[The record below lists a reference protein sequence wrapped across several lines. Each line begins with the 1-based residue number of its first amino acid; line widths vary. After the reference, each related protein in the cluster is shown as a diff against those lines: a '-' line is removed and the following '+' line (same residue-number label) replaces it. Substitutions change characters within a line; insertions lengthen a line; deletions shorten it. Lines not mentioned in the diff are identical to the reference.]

1 MRKKRGIDKISH
13 TYYEKRD
20 YLRLSEFE
28 HDWGISHTPYGDIYH
43 YDPGRFGGRNTG
55 GDPFSD
61 LPPITHSPDI
71 YPYPGNVI
79 DLGEITVN
87 PDYPDT
93 ELTGTDEPD
102 TSEPYLHTAHA
113 GFAVLMYPHHSTLK
127 FTLDIRNISAIVI
140 PIKNYLLLAL
150 ETVLPVAGRTL
161 GIAGILMPSSIAR
174 EPLVIYYH
182 DNSYGEG
189 DDDPYIL
196 TTLPALLVTGASA
209 EISTGTKSV
218 PADVIVSLAVSERE
232 GKHTTIITPV
242 KDKMIPV
249 VKAEKTDIPGMYQ
262 VNIIPDM
269 PPVRITVINNT
280 RNTIAK
286 PEQINLTPPVDHYI
300 PANSKIKTHHAIID
314 FSGEH
319 EAVYLFL
326 TQLPLFEDIESEN
339 TIRIWQEQFPVE
351 AARRAYQSAETE
363 LNNTTELWNK
373 AISDR
378 KNHREIDLGYQIKNL
393 VYYRRIASRSGYL
406 ERKYAE
412 QIQQSIDKHFDVI
425 NQHKSAERNFMRAE
439 IQKNRAERH
448 LVMIVARP
456 DWLHRIRNFENKLIL
471 LTENPDTFLVNG
483 NKIGQLQISVKGSGI
498 IPQQNKENFLLHDFL
513 MGIKT
518 VGNDSID
525 DVSDYHSAGI
535 IQTNGIA
542 GQMAVVVP
550 AGNIKISNGFAERNC
565 RGLWVRDKNTEKL
578 VVVFDVRQHRHGKIP
593 VINAVKDS
601 VTGVYKASLPSSD
614 TILINPVNPPIPP
627 GFLGGIFIPELK
639 FPFHTGTSLEIPVI
653 PMNTGFPLPDDI
665 SFTDFILVFPDGSG
679 LKPVYIM
686 LSSPYGETNAKG
698 KFSGRDYHTERAG
711 GPIEVL
717 DWRIAVIDREGVDK
731 VRLHI
736 SRFASSADNDIML
749 ERLEYILTGTFPAT
763 DTDKR
768 FYTHEI
774 RELERYRNL
783 GIKDGVRPENGGEV
797 WNNTHTATLEDYQI
811 NEKHQQLYTYD
822 ALDALINSEK

>member
-1 MRKKRGIDKISH
+1 MMRKKRGIDKISH

-20 YLRLSEFE
+20 YLRFSEFE

-43 YDPGRFGGRNTG
+43 YDPGRFGGRRTG

-286 PEQINLTPPVDHYI
+286 TEQTNLTPPVDHYI
-300 PANSKIKTHHAIID
+300 PANPEIKTHHAIID

-448 LVMIVARP
+448 LAMIVARP
-456 DWLHRIRNFENKLIL
+456 DWLHRIRNFENRLIS
-471 LTENPDTFLVNG
+471 LTENSDTFLVNG
-483 NKIGQLQISVKGSGI
+483 NKTGQLQISVKGSGI
-498 IPQQNKENFLLHDFL
+498 IPQQNKEIFLLHDFL

-535 IQTNGIA
+535 IQTNSIA

-601 VTGVYKASLPSSD
+601 VTGVYKASLPSSE
-614 TILINPVNPPIPP
+614 TILINPVNPPVPP
-627 GFLGGIFIPELK
+627 GFPGGIAIPELK

-698 KFSGRDYHTERAG
+698 KFSGRNYHTERAG
-711 GPIEVL
+711 GPVEML
-717 DWRIAVIDREGVDK
+717 DWRIAVIDREGIDK

-736 SRFASSADNDIML
+736 SRFGSNAANDIML

-797 WNNTHTATLEDYQI
+797 WNNTHTATLEDYQLSSD
-811 NEKHQQLYTYD
+811 EALLYTED
-822 ALDALINSEK
+822 ALFSTYDD